1 MSEDVK
7 EIDKRVARLVVGV
20 GRNAVVKMTEGLYSM
35 VKFEQEPDKGLQLL
49 GDASTEEKLV
59 YFCKAN
65 KVFTD
70 LVTELVGADSDETSS
85 TNR

>member
-7 EIDKRVARLVVGV
+7 EIDERVARLVVGV

-49 GDASTEEKLV
+49 GDASVEEKV
-59 YFCKAN
+59 AYFRKAN

-70 LVTELVGADSDETSS
+70 LVTELVRADSDETS
-85 TNR
+85 NADR